1 MMRLVLAAVLLAP
14 LTVAAGDLGD
24 RKKNCRN
31 KWPGDAGMQNWC
43 KNQMKSDRKAW
54 KQVRNQGGDY
64 RVIADKCRDLS
75 PEVIVGIDWQDAMAC
90 TRASVKRMKR
100 KR

>member
-1 MMRLVLAAVLLAP
+1 MMRTVLAAVLLVP

-31 KWPGDAGMQNWC
+31 KWPGDAAMQNWC
-43 KNQMKSDRKAW
+43 KNQQRADRKEW
-54 KQVRNQGGDY
+54 ERLRRKGGDY
-64 RVIADKCRDLS
+64 RVVADKCRELS
-75 PEVIVGIDWQDAMAC
+75 PGVVRGIDWQDAMAC